1 MSGAPEVRPEPVP
14 GGRAADRRARR
25 NITWALGVFA
35 VAALASFA
43 QLQVAQARL
52 PKPEPLGELA
62 YYPSGTWLQ
71 QASFGESTAWSD
83 LMWLRGV
90 QYYGHRRQVDNVFTH
105 MAHVFDIITSLD
117 PRFQSAYVFGGTSL
131 CQEGNQFPA
140 GVRLLE
146 KGMRANPHEWIY
158 PFQLGF
164 VHYVG
169 KRDLT
174 RATFDFAQ
182 AARQPEAPDYCER
195 FAAWSGQRAGYEAVA
210 FELWR
215 HVAETTDNAVMR
227 DKAIEYLRRLVKGSA
242 AEKNL
247 DAWARSL
254 PRLEGGLP
262 GPAVPEADASP
273 ETKPDAERA
282 PLEPTRDTRKVST
295 RSQRGSA
302 S

>member
-1 MSGAPEVRPEPVP
+1 MSDDPIVRPERRP
-14 GGRAADRRARR
+14 AERRARR
-25 NITWALGVFA
+25 NIALATVVFA
-35 VAALASFA
+35 LAAVASFA
-43 QLQVAQARL
+43 QLRVAQARL
-52 PKPEPLGELA
+52 PQPEPLGELA
-62 YYPSGTWLQ
+62 YYPSGAWLQ
-71 QASFGESTAWSD
+71 QAALGEATAWAD

-117 PRFQSAYVFGGTSL
+117 PAFRSAYVFGGTSL
-131 CQEGNQFPA
+131 CQEGKQFAA

-146 KGMRANPHEWIY
+146 KGMRANPDEWIY

-169 KRDLT
+169 KKNLT

-195 FAAWSGQRAGYEAVA
+195 FAAWSGQKAGYDAVA

-227 DKAIEYLRRLVKGSA
+227 DKAIEYLRRLVKGTA
-242 AEKNL
+242 QQKNL
-247 DAWARSL
+247 EAWAKDL
-254 PRLEGGLP
+254 PPLVGGIP
-262 GPAVPEADASP
+262 GAGPAPAPIPGSIQDDTVPV
-273 ETKPDAERA
+273 
-282 PLEPTRDTRKVST
+282 PTRDARKVSAQA
-295 RSQRGSA
+295 RPGSA

>member
-1 MSGAPEVRPEPVP
+1 VSDEPAVRP
-14 GGRAADRRARR
+14 ADRRARR
-25 NITWALGVFA
+25 NVSLALAVFV
-35 VAALASFA
+35 VAAIGSFA
-43 QLQVAQARL
+43 QLQVAQQRVTQ
-52 PKPEPLGELA
+52 PEPLGELA
-62 YYPSGTWLQ
+62 YYPSGAWLQ
-71 QASFGESTAWSD
+71 QAALGEATAWSD

-117 PRFQSAYVFGGTSL
+117 PAFRSAYVFGGTSL
-131 CQEGNQFPA
+131 CQEGKQFDA

-146 KGMRANPHEWIY
+146 KGMHLNPGEWIY

-169 KRDLT
+169 KRNLT

-182 AARQPEAPDYCER
+182 AARQPGAPAYCER

-215 HVAETTDNAVMR
+215 HVAETTDNAVLR
-227 DKAIEYLRRLVKGSA
+227 DKAIEYLRRLVKGSDQA
-242 AEKNL
+242 KNL
-247 DAWARSL
+247 EAWAKAL
-254 PRLEGGLP
+254 PPLEGGLP
-262 GPAVPEADASP
+262 GAPAPGAEVTPEAKAQDEP
-273 ETKPDAERA
+273 A
-282 PLEPTRDTRKVST
+282 PLDATRDTRKVSS
-295 RSQRGSA
+295 RVRAGRA

>member
-1 MSGAPEVRPEPVP
+1 MSGGSSARRP
-14 GGRAADRRARR
+14 ADRRARR
-25 NITWALGVFA
+25 NILLATGVF
-35 VAALASFA
+35 VLAAAASFA
-43 QLQVAQARL
+43 QLRVAEERL
-52 PKPEPLGELA
+52 PRPEPLGELA

-71 QASFGESTAWSD
+71 QASFGEATAWAD

-117 PRFQSAYVFGGTSL
+117 PGFRSAYVFGGTSL
-131 CQEGNQFPA
+131 CQEGKQFDA

-195 FAAWSGQRAGYEAVA
+195 FAAWSGQRAGYDAVA

-215 HVAETTDNAVMR
+215 HVAETTDNAVIR
-227 DKAIEYLRRLVKGSA
+227 DKAIEYLRRLVKGTPQQ
-242 AEKNL
+242 KNL
-247 DAWARSL
+247 EVWAKEL
-254 PRLEGGLP
+254 PALVGGIP
-262 GPAVPEADASP
+262 GAGPLDASP
-273 ETKPDAERA
+273 A
-282 PLEPTRDTRKVST
+282 PGSVHDDTVPEPTRDGQKVSSRQGP
-295 RSQRGSA
+295 RSA
-302 S
+302 T